1 MRVIIKGG
9 VWKNTEDEIL
19 KAAVMKYG
27 KNQWARISSLLVR
40 KTPSQC
46 KARWYEWLD
55 PSIKKT
61 EWSREEDE
69 KLLHLAKLM
78 PTQWR
83 TIAPLVGRTPS
94 QCLER
99 YQRLLDEAEQ
109 QEQRDTGDAGPSAD
123 DVRRLRPGEIDP
135 DPETKP
141 ARPDPVDMD
150 EDEKEMLS
158 EARARLANT
167 QGKKAKRK
175 AREKQLE
182 EARRLTSLQKRREL
196 KAAGIVI
203 GLRKKRK
210 HMDYNVDI
218 PFERKPALGFYDVR
232 EEELR
237 EKKEKAFKP
246 IDLHKLDSKRAEQE
260 EEDRKRREQKRD
272 KTRNQKSDISFV
284 KASTGALEAQ
294 ERERIAKRKKLAL
307 PAPQVGENELE
318 ELIKMG
324 LTGESAK
331 EMVDSSDNAAS
342 RALLGDYTA
351 MNTGMPV
358 RTPRT
363 PAMENTIM
371 MEARN
376 LRALNASQTP
386 LLGDENASL
395 HDTTTAGTGFDGA
408 TPRRAVV
415 ATPNP
420 LLTPLR
426 KSSEADGGSTKSG
439 MTPRKMSGTTPMRTP
454 FRDEMGINDEY
465 DMSVVGATP
474 REGRQH
480 MADVRRRLASDLS
493 KLPAPKNDFEI
504 LLPDDDTLKNE
515 DNLEEEGTQ
524 DETRHKIMDA
534 SELER
539 LRRERQLA
547 EEQARLKRRSQ
558 AVQRDLPRPMVGK
571 ENPLAANDD
580 TAADSPLLMA
590 DKMIHE
596 EMLRMI
602 RHDAVHHPVP
612 GTVSVTNVDGDLE
625 VLDDQYMT
633 MARQIVAEEMEQ
645 QQQQHPYNVDEIM
658 ARWEELRDAVKQ
670 ELSTKLSKKDAIKEE
685 QQRFDVLKQA
695 MMKEASRAAKVE
707 KKLNITLGGYQA
719 RSRALRKQVSETHKE
734 LDQVSLELASFDAL
748 RLSETGAIPR
758 RIEQLQ
764 EEVDMLAKRETTL
777 QQRYA
782 SLARERD
789 ETVKEAMALK
799 HQIEQKQI
807 ST

>member
-1 MRVIIKGG
+1 GG

-83 TIAPLVGRTPS
+83 TIAPLVGRTPA

-109 QEQRDTGDAGPSAD
+109 QEHTETGDAGPSAD

-218 PFERKPALGFYDVR
+218 PFERKPAPGFYDVH

-237 EKKEKAFKP
+237 EKQEKAFKP

-260 EEDRKRREQKRD
+260 EEERRRKEQKRD

-284 KASTGALEAQ
+284 KASTAALEAQ

-331 EMVDSSDNAAS
+331 EMVDVDENAAS
-342 RALLGDYTA
+342 RALLGDYTG

-363 PAMENTIM
+363 PAMENTVM

-376 LRALNASQTP
+376 LRALNSAQTP
-386 LLGDENASL
+386 LLGDENAAL
-395 HDTTTAGTGFDGA
+395 QDTTAAGTGFEGA
-408 TPRRAVV
+408 TPRRAVL

-426 KSSEADGGSTKSG
+426 KPSSDMAGGSTPATATTKDG
-439 MTPRKMSGTTPMRTP
+439 MPPRRMGGATPMRTP
-454 FRDEMGINDEY
+454 FRDEMGINDE
-465 DMSVVGATP
+465 DGMSMVGATP
-474 REGRQH
+474 REDRH
-480 MADVRRRLASDLS
+480 RLADIRRRLASDLS
-493 KLPAPKNDFEI
+493 KLPAPKNDFEV
-504 LLPDDDTLKNE
+504 LLP
-515 DNLEEEGTQ
+515 EEEEVAEEASKEDGDAQAQHRTV
-524 DETRHKIMDA
+524 MDA

-539 LRRERQLA
+539 LRREKRLA

-558 AVQRDLPRPMVGK
+558 AVQRDLPRPMIGA
-571 ENPLAANDD
+571 EDPLGASAPASTAEDPVSMAAQ
-580 TAADSPLLMA
+580 
-590 DKMIHE
+590 MIRE

-602 RHDAVHHPVP
+602 RHDSVHHPVP
-612 GTVSVTNVDGDLE
+612 GTHPVGGLQDEELE
-625 VLDDQYMT
+625 VLDEQYMDV
-633 MARQIVAEEMEQ
+633 ARQIVADEVEQ
-645 QQQQHPYNVDEIM
+645 QRQQHPYDLDEM
-658 ARWEELRDAVKQ
+658 AARWEDVQAAMKQ
-670 ELSTKLSKKDAIKEE
+670 ERAAKLSPVDAANEE
-685 QQRFDVLKQA
+685 RQRFDLLKQA
-695 MMKEASRAAKVE
+695 MMKEASRAAKIE
-707 KKLNITLGGYQA
+707 KKLGVTLGGYQA

-758 RIEQLQ
+758 RVEALQ
-764 EEVDMLAKRETTL
+764 AEVDTLAKREMSL

-782 SLARERD
+782 TLARERD
-789 ETVKEAMALK
+789 QAVQEAMALK
-799 HQIEQKQI
+799 HQI
-807 ST
+807 